1 MVISMPV
8 LVEYG
13 YVAILMCLPC
23 FHIYE
28 ARGMGDKNGR
38 LTQEIFGVTKAFEG
52 QLPAYYAVA
61 CLAEGRD

>member
-23 FHIYE
+23 FHIVEPQGRYRCLWGKALFVCVGG
-28 ARGMGDKNGR
+28 ARWEKACNR
-38 LTQEIFGVTKAFEG
+38 LVYLDNFFRQ
-52 QLPAYYAVA
+52 
-61 CLAEGRD
+61 